1 MAENNDGTTTTTQE
15 PETKPQAGTPTGG
28 EGEGNL
34 IDKHG
39 EQAINK
45 GRYERDMAAKDAE
58 IAALKKQLEESGAK
72 AKSGEDALK
81 KVEELEARLADEEL
95 DHALELAGCVN
106 GKAAKALLDDYSG
119 DVAKLKEACPY
130 LFRTHQGGSTG
141 LTPGGAPSNEA
152 AINAKLRAAAGL
164 K

>member
-1 MAENNDGTTTTTQE
+1 MAENNDGTTTTPTQD
-15 PETKPQAGTPTGG
+15 PETKPQEGTPTGG

-34 IDKHG
+34 VDKHG

-58 IAALKKQLEESGAK
+58 IAALKKQLEDSGAK

-81 KVEELEARLADEEL
+81 KVEELEARLADEKI
-95 DHALELAGCVN
+95 DHQLALAGCVN
-106 GKAAKALLDDYSG
+106 AKAAKALLEDYSG
-119 DVAKLKEACPY
+119 DVSKLKEACPY
-130 LFRTHQGGSTG
+130 LFSAGQTPNGSTG
-141 LTPGGAPSNEA
+141 LKPGGAPDAMRGKVRSA
-152 AINAKLRAAAGL
+152 FGL